1 MRRPKAHDD
10 EGAATVE
17 FVLLVVAL
25 LVPLTY
31 VVLTVLTLQRSAF
44 GLTEAARE
52 AVRGYVTTPIG
63 GDGEQ
68 RARAAAS
75 LALHDQGI
83 DLSRVWLTFD
93 CSASPCLTPS
103 ARLTVRIETVVPLPW
118 VPDLL
123 GRQTATVPVVAT
135 QTEVVDPYAPVR
147 P

>member
-1 MRRPKAHDD
+1 MRPPTARDD
-10 EGAATVE
+10 DGAATVE

-31 VVLTVLTLQRSAF
+31 VVLTVLTLQRHAF

-52 AVRGYVTTPIG
+52 AVRGYITTPIG

-68 RARAAAS
+68 RARAAAT
-75 LALHDQGI
+75 LALRDQGI
-83 DLSRVWLTFD
+83 DPSRVRLTFD

-103 ARLTVRIETVVPLPW
+103 ARLTVRVETVVPLPW

-123 GRQTATVPVVAT
+123 GRPTAAFPVVAT
-135 QTEVVDPYAPVR
+135 QTEVVDPYAPIR